1 MAMHGA
7 KCRAVQQCIGALG
20 GMPSEFDCFVRS
32 WWSSAD
38 CPPSM
43 DPSLLRIW
51 KAGAIF
57 IIYSDCPVEVE
68 QEASPPAGAYY
79 DVLQS
84 RRSESFDLNP
94 IGLIVPIREGYSAAT
109 LWQNRRLRGTPLLLF
124 LDANASCDLSTLIS
138 VKGPGRTVACVD
150 APAGLRLRGR
160 RGRCAPLP
168 VAVHS
173 LSRRTAGRCTHLAL
187 GDAQATAR

>member
-1 MAMHGA
+1 
-7 KCRAVQQCIGALG
+7 
-20 GMPSEFDCFVRS
+20 
-32 WWSSAD
+32 
-38 CPPSM
+38 M
-43 DPSLLRIW
+43 DPSLLGRQELL
-51 KAGAIF
+51 F

-138 VKGPGRTVACVD
+138 VKGPGRTVACVVPGPQ
-150 APAGLRLRGR
+150 AERS
-160 RGRCAPLP
+160 
-168 VAVHS
+168 AVVGAAVRHCQWQC
-173 LSRRTAGRCTHLAL
+173 TA
-187 GDAQATAR
+187 

>member
-38 CPPSM
+38 CPPFM
-43 DPSLLRIW
+43 DPSLKCEYGRQELL
-51 KAGAIF
+51 F

-68 QEASPPAGAYY
+68 QETSPPAGAYY

-138 VKGPGRTVACVD
+138 VKGPGRTVGCVD
-150 APAGLRLRGR
+150 ARASG
-160 RGRCAPLP
+160 CA
-168 VAVHS
+168 VVGAAVRHCQWQC
-173 LSRRTAGRCTHLAL
+173 TA
-187 GDAQATAR
+187 